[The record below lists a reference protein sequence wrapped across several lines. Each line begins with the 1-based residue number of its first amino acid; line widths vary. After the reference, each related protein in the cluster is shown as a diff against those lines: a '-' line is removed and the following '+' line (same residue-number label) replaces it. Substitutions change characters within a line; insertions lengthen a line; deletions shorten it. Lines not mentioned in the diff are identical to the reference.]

1 MTVYTSDIKYAGT
14 DADVCVTL
22 FGEKDGAPTS
32 SPVDMPLA
40 TSKNNFERNMTDVF
54 DLPAM
59 ADLGELT
66 KVSHVG
72 CNYIPPSTRPSL
84 SLSFPSTPSFAAVA
98 RMGECRS
105 TLPSRGTRTPHPE

>member
-1 MTVYTSDIKYAGT
+1 MYTSDIKYAGT

-22 FGEKDGAPTS
+22 IGEKDGAATS

-66 KVSHVG
+66 KVSHNG
-72 CNYIPPSTRPSL
+72 QNYDPTMDPSPSLTLYPSFRSRPS
-84 SLSFPSTPSFAAVA
+84 SMPAEGCSHPSHQCSPGGGPT
-98 RMGECRS
+98 
-105 TLPSRGTRTPHPE
+105 